1 MKKINW
7 IIFVLFLSWHSF
19 NYASDLAQPFYIDQ
33 KDQRFYQRGLIPK
46 NNSSS
51 LCGPV
56 SLVNIIISDLNTKE
70 LTENTSEELLNE
82 IITISNELK
91 VKENIDVNNGLVE
104 YELIKYIELFKN
116 EHQLNITSSFLKKK
130 HHIYGQTFYGKE
142 LNQHI
147 IQSKFK
153 QIWQIKIEEK
163 KTPSYGGPKPRYPRD
178 PFEDYQPEMP
188 GLENPVRIFHYI
200 SKIKNLN
207 ENEFSL
213 IDPENPKEELILKLE
228 TINDPQTKK
237 VIFRLIPKSPGAFK
251 NFSIRPPYTIELK
264 SIIE

>member
-7 IIFVLFLSWHSF
+7 FIFVFFLSWHSF
-19 NYASDLAQPFYIDQ
+19 NFANDLAQPFYIDQ
-33 KDQRFYQRGLIPK
+33 KDQLFYERGLIPK
-46 NNSSS
+46 DSSSS

-56 SLVNIIISDLNTKE
+56 SLVNLIISDMNNNE
-70 LTENTSEELLNE
+70 LSEHTSEELLNE
-82 IITISNELK
+82 TIAVSHELK

-104 YELIKYIELFKN
+104 YELVKYIELFKN
-116 EHQLNITSSFLKKK
+116 EHKLNLSSPFLKKK
-130 HHIYGQTFYGKE
+130 HQIFGQTFYGKE
-142 LNQHI
+142 LNQQI
-147 IQSKFK
+147 IQSKLK

-163 KTPSYGGPKPRYPRD
+163 KTPSFGGPKPRHPRD

-207 ENEFSL
+207 ENEFRFV
-213 IDPENPKEELILKLE
+213 DPENPNTELILKLE
-228 TINDPQTKK
+228 STIDPLTKK
-237 VIFRLIPKSPGAFK
+237 TVFRLFPKSPGAFK
-251 NFSIRPPYTIELK
+251 NFSVRPPYTIELK